1 MAMSSVSLRKT
12 RRTRFVCISD
22 THNATIKLPKGDV
35 LIHAGDL
42 TNQGSYSELSK
53 ATQWLESAD
62 FEVKIVIAGN
72 HDITL
77 DEDFYS
83 QHGQTFH
90 NKHPQDPV
98 QCSSLLTSSRTI
110 TYLRHSSATIRLS
123 NPAGPGTEFTVFGS
137 PYSPRN
143 GLWAFGYDQDSATSG
158 AQTVD
163 TIGKSASEIWA
174 AIPRNID
181 ILVTHTP
188 PHNHCDGGSDHNSQ
202 LGCEELRKV
211 IGRTRPRLHVCGH
224 IHRARGAERVTW
236 KLGNPDYEDG
246 TCAEVAG
253 VEYWEDPSPDSR
265 SAKISLVDLTDRGV
279 NRSPDP
285 WLASNAAGLAE
296 ENPSDNFNSPHQAG
310 GSLICPT
317 LSGSESQPA
326 TRPSDRAGRDGDLGT
341 RSNQSPGRNLGTGP
355 LGSQGAGSV
364 QGNPAEPPDRRIS
377 RRETCIVNCAI
388 MASNWPH
395 PAGRRFNKPI
405 VVDLDLP
412 VWR

>member
-62 FEVKIVIAGN
+62 FEVKIVIAV
-72 HDITL
+72 
-77 DEDFYS
+77 E
-83 QHGQTFH
+83 
-90 NKHPQDPV
+90 
-98 QCSSLLTSSRTI
+98 CSSLLTSSRTI

-123 NPAGPGTEFTVFGS
+123 NPAGPRTEFTVFGS

-174 AIPRNID
+174 AIPRNTD
-181 ILVTHTP
+181 ILITHTP
-188 PHNHCDGGSDHNSQ
+188 PRNHCNGGSDRNNQ

-253 VEYWEDPSPDSR
+253 VEYWEDPSPGSR

-279 NRSPDP
+279 KRSPDP

-310 GSLICPT
+310 GGLICPA

-326 TRPSDRAGRDGDLGT
+326 TRPSDQAGQDGDLGT
-341 RSNQSPGRNLGTGP
+341 RSNQSPGCSPGTGP

-364 QGNPAEPPDRRIS
+364 QGNPAEPPDRMS

-395 PAGRRFNKPI
+395 AGGRRFNKPI